1 MKREMTTVAA
11 LALALL
17 AAVQAASAAAPAI
30 SAAIAARKANF
41 KEIGGAFK
49 TINDEIKSG
58 APDVNMIRP
67 LARDI
72 ASRSALQRKNFPR
85 GSGPESGVRTRAK
98 AAIWSDQ
105 AGFDKLQN
113 DMVAAARAMD
123 AAASG
128 GNMAALASARGA
140 LGATCKACHDRFREE
155 E

>member
-1 MKREMTTVAA
+1 MKREMTA
-11 LALALL
+11 LAGLALSLL
-17 AAVQAASAAAPAI
+17 AAVQIASAAAPTI

-58 APDVNMIRP
+58 APDVNTVRP

-72 ASRSALQRKNFPR
+72 ASRSALQLKNFPR
-85 GSGPESGVRTRAK
+85 GSGPESGVKTRAK

-105 AGFDKLQN
+105 AGFNKLQN
-113 DMVAAARAMD
+113 DMVASASTRA
-123 AAASG
+123 
-128 GNMAALASARGA
+128 A
-140 LGATCKACHDRFREE
+140 LGATCKNCHDRFREE

>member
-1 MKREMTTVAA
+1 MKREMTALAA
-11 LALALL
+11 LALSLL
-17 AAVQAASAAAPAI
+17 AAVQIASAAAPAI

-58 APDVNMIRP
+58 APDVNTVRP

-72 ASRSALQRKNFPR
+72 ASRSALQLKNFPQ
-85 GSGPESGVRTRAK
+85 GSGPESGVKTRAK

-105 AGFDKLQN
+105 AGFNKLQN

-128 GNMAALASARGA
+128 GNMAALASARAA
-140 LGATCKACHDRFREE
+140 LGATCKNCHDRFREE

>member
-1 MKREMTTVAA
+1 MKREMTAVAG

-58 APDVNMIRP
+58 APDVNTVRP

-72 ASRSALQRKNFPR
+72 ASRSAFQLKNFPR
-85 GSGPESGVRTRAK
+85 GSGPESGIKTRAK
-98 AAIWSDQ
+98 SAIWSDQ
-105 AGFDKLQN
+105 AAFNRLQN

-128 GNMAALASARGA
+128 GNMTALVSARGA
-140 LGATCKACHDRFREE
+140 LGATCKTCHDRFREE